1 MYITLKVKWLNNRR
15 TEIMKKNYIAPQT
28 ENVVLASA
36 KIMQDSMAIN
46 TTSGGTFNDVTLI
59 D

>member
-1 MYITLKVKWLNNRR
+1 MVN
-15 TEIMKKNYIAPQT
+15 IMKTYIAPQT

-46 TTSGGTFNDVTLI
+46 TTSSGTFDDVTLI

>member
-1 MYITLKVKWLNNRR
+1 MVN
-15 TEIMKKNYIAPQT
+15 IMKTYIAPKT